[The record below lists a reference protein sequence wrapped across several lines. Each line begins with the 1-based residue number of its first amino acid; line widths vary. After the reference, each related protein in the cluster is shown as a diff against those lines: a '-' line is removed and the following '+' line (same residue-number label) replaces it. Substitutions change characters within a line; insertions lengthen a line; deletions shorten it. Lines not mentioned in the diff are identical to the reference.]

1 MVTSWLFL
9 RTATCLYNLQPA
21 TSDLQPA
28 TCDLRLVWLLAAL
41 ALVSL
46 LFAFGTPL
54 YYLLFYGVPGYKQLH
69 SAFRW
74 VFPYTVAMTALSGF
88 GLQML
93 QNWLEGGKNTGQAGA
108 RAARSARTIA
118 RWIAGVTLVAG
129 VVALAAA
136 LVSMLAPGPFAA
148 LGQRIVDSSDLARA
162 VFANGQDFWGYQW
175 RNVFHF
181 GLFATLAG
189 LWLLYATRNPRSTDR
204 DSRAA
209 VPSWILPAAAILIL
223 VLDLFLVL
231 GDFNPAADPD
241 LLKTTPKSI
250 AVLQQDKDLWR
261 VTSFEGPGTTKT
273 LNANT
278 AWLNGLQDVRGY
290 NSIIPRQYVEYMKA
304 IEPQGQ
310 LLYNRISPFYDPASL
325 DDPLTDLL
333 GVKYV
338 VSELPLDVSGW
349 EKVYDEEVRIY
360 RNADAFPRAFIAARA
375 ELAPPGDVLT
385 RTRQVDLH
393 DVVVLEAGDTALREG
408 EGLAASGF
416 KRLPAEYAGRMPADE
431 LPPAASPQVRT
442 ATVSDYGLRQVLVD
456 VNLSDRGWLVL
467 TDAWFPGWKAYLRPF
482 GETGEGVDA
491 EGNPLELELPVFRAD
506 GNFRAVY
513 IPQDGQWTVRFVYSP
528 RSVQTGA
535 YVSFLAAICLMLL
548 AGLWAWGRFYREVDD
563 ENAEVRRVAKNSAVL
578 MISVAAEP
586 GHRLRLRHAAIAY
599 LGTHR
604 RRQLRVCHL
613 DLWLFRD
620 RRALWARNPP
630 YARRRPGER
639 PGGPLP
645 DQRVGA
651 ASYYLRPFHPSG
663 DSGGGTLCRRR

>member
-1 MVTSWLFL
+1 MCIRDRAWVVLLLILARRLPSPQMRLQGFLARIALFYAVFLGMTAAQLLPSLEFTRLSVRASADYAFVSGGFPLSDTWQILLPAYSTNTSKYRSSSKTPVSSSSYSNSSRDRPRGGNYLGILTLVLAVVAVVGAGGKL
-9 RTATCLYNLQPA
+9 RVAGGKSQGAKDGNQLALSQNGNL
-21 TSDLQPA
+21 SDLQPA
-28 TCDLRLVWLLAAL
+28 TSDLRLVWLLAAL

-54 YYLLFYGVPGYKQLH
+54 YALLFYGVPGYKQLH

-148 LGQRIVDSSDLARA
+148 LGQRVVDSSDLARA

-189 LWLLYATRNPRSTDR
+189 LWLLYATRNPRSADR

-231 GDFNPAADPD
+231 GDFNPASDPD
-241 LLKTTPKSI
+241 LLEITPQSI

-290 NSIIPRQYVEYMKA
+290 DSIIPVSYTH
-304 IEPQGQ
+304 
-310 LLYNRISPFYDPASL
+310 
-325 DDPLTDLL
+325 LTLPTSDL
-333 GVKYV
+333 V
-338 VSELPLDVSGW
+338 
-349 EKVYDEEVRIY
+349 
-360 RNADAFPRAFIAARA
+360 
-375 ELAPPGDVLT
+375 
-385 RTRQVDLH
+385 
-393 DVVVLEAGDTALREG
+393 
-408 EGLAASGF
+408 
-416 KRLPAEYAGRMPADE
+416 
-431 LPPAASPQVRT
+431 
-442 ATVSDYGLRQVLVD
+442 
-456 VNLSDRGWLVL
+456 
-467 TDAWFPGWKAYLRPF
+467 
-482 GETGEGVDA
+482 
-491 EGNPLELELPVFRAD
+491 
-506 GNFRAVY
+506 
-513 IPQDGQWTVRFVYSP
+513 
-528 RSVQTGA
+528 
-535 YVSFLAAICLMLL
+535 
-548 AGLWAWGRFYREVDD
+548 
-563 ENAEVRRVAKNSAVL
+563 
-578 MISVAAEP
+578 
-586 GHRLRLRHAAIAY
+586 
-599 LGTHR
+599 
-604 RRQLRVCHL
+604 
-613 DLWLFRD
+613 
-620 RRALWARNPP
+620 
-630 YARRRPGER
+630 
-639 PGGPLP
+639 
-645 DQRVGA
+645 
-651 ASYYLRPFHPSG
+651 
-663 DSGGGTLCRRR
+663 

>member
-1 MVTSWLFL
+1 M
-9 RTATCLYNLQPA
+9 
-21 TSDLQPA
+21 
-28 TCDLRLVWLLAAL
+28 RLVWLLAAL
-41 ALVSL
+41 ALASL

-54 YYLLFYGVPGYKQLH
+54 YGLLFYGVPGYKQLH

-93 QNWLEGGKNTGQAGA
+93 QNWLESGKNTGQAGT

-148 LGQRIVDSSDLARA
+148 LGQRVVDLSDLARA
-162 VFANGQDFWGYQW
+162 VFASGQDFWGYQW

-189 LWLLYATRNPRSTDR
+189 LWLLYATRRPRSTDSTPR
-204 DSRAA
+204 VG

-231 GDFNPAADPD
+231 GDFNPASDPD
-241 LLKTTPKSI
+241 LLKATPQSI

-290 NSIIPRQYVEYMKA
+290 DSIIPRQYVEYMKA

-338 VSELPLDVSGW
+338 VSELPLDVPGW
-349 EKVYDEEVRIY
+349 EKVYDEEVSIY
-360 RNADAFPRAFIAARA
+360 RNADAFPRAFIAAQA

-408 EGLAASGF
+408 EGLEASGF

-491 EGNPLELELPVFRAD
+491 EGNPLEMELPVFRAD

-578 MISVAAEP
+578 MFLSLLNRGIDFAFAM
-586 GHRLRLRHAAIAY
+586 LRLRILGPFGEGSYAFVISIY
-599 LGTHR
+599 GFFEVVVRFGLGT
-604 RRQLRVCHL
+604 LL
-613 DLWLFRD
+613 TRD
-620 RRALWARNPP
+620 VAQEK
-630 YARRRPGER
+630 G

-645 DQRVGA
+645 HQRVGA
-651 ASYYLRPFHPSG
+651 ASASLRTFHPG
-663 DSGGGTLCRRR
+663 GGSGGGDLCRRRRPLDGRGAGSGAFYDLAVLCDLVRQL